1 MPRFALILLSLS
13 LAFSAPLSGH
23 AQQGTGD
30 ESVVSIADDDP
41 AMVDAIKTA
50 RSHLGQ
56 VLTAA
61 ISNVGIGHAGLT
73 LKVAF
78 PVESA
83 QMDREVIWL
92 SDISLAQD
100 GMAGRLANDPIAMP
114 GLKFGDEVRFSEDMI
129 YDWGLADPDG
139 KIFGHFTTR
148 VLLHQIPKAQA
159 DEIRAILSDDPL
171 PEAWR

>member
-1 MPRFALILLSLS
+1 MPRFAIMLLSLS
-13 LAFSAPLSGH
+13 LAFAAPLSGH
-23 AQQGTGD
+23 AQQGPGD

-41 AMVDAIKTA
+41 AMVDAIETA
-50 RSHLGQ
+50 RGHLGQ

-61 ISNVGIGHAGLT
+61 INEFGVAHPGLT

-100 GMAGRLANDPIAMP
+100 GMAGRLANDPVAMP
-114 GLKFGDEVRFSEDMI
+114 GLKFGDEVRFTQDMI
-129 YDWGLADPDG
+129 YDWGLAGPDDR
-139 KIFGHFTTR
+139 IFGHFTTR
-148 VLLHQIPKAQA
+148 VLLDQIPKAQA
-159 DEIRAILSDDPL
+159 DEIRTMLSDDPL